1 MRTIIEID
9 QELCDGCGACETG
22 CPEGA
27 LRIIGGKAKLV
38 GESLCDGL
46 GACIGR
52 CPKGAIHI
60 TERDADDYDE
70 IAVLKEILPQGNSV
84 LQAHFTHLDHHGQD
98 LYLERAVNFLKAEGL
113 PIPGGYERFGRKKTF
128 SFSKPCGSGY
138 AGSGAAKAPNA
149 PGGPNASGG
158 DLPAP
163 SAFPEKPS
171 GSSDLKNWP
180 IQLHLANPRAP
191 HFAGADVVVAADCT
205 AFALG
210 SFHADIVAGKSL
222 LIACPKLDSGKEIYR
237 AKLADV
243 IQQARSVSVV
253 IMEVPCCS
261 GLLRLVQDA
270 RMDSGVKSP
279 IQVLVVGIDGGFVA
293 RKTI

>member
-1 MRTIIEID
+1 MAKRTIIEID
-9 QELCDGCGACETG
+9 QDACDGCGACETG

-27 LRIIGGKAKLV
+27 LRVLDGKARLV

-52 CPKGAIHI
+52 CPRGAIHI
-60 TERDADDYDE
+60 TEREADAYDE
-70 IAVLKEILPQGNSV
+70 VAVLKEILPQGSSV
-84 LQAHFTHLDHHGQD
+84 LQAHFAHLDHHGQD
-98 LYLERAVNFLKAEGL
+98 LYLERAVNYLKSEGIT
-113 PIPGGYERFGRKKTF
+113 IPEGYERFGQKKAF
-128 SFSKPCGSGY
+128 AFIKPCG
-138 AGSGAAKAPNA
+138 
-149 PGGPNASGG
+149 GGMAR
-158 DLPAP
+158 L
-163 SAFPEKPS
+163 PEKPS
-171 GSSDLKNWP
+171 GASALKNWP

-210 SFHADIVAGKSL
+210 SFHTDIVAGKAL
-222 LIACPKLDSGKEIYR
+222 VIACPKLDSGREIYL
-237 AKLADV
+237 AKLAD
-243 IQQARSVSVV
+243 IIRQAASVSVV

-261 GLLRLVQDA
+261 GLLRLVQEA
-270 RMDSGVKSP
+270 RQQADPAAGVGNP